1 MLNFVCRVPRCS
13 ARHDSRAVL
22 YLCSMPIPTVLYL
35 VPTPI
40 GNLEDITLRAIRVLG
55 EVGTVLC
62 EDTRTS
68 GRLLQHLGL
77 KKPLLSYHL
86 HNEHQQVPRLLARLE
101 QGETMALVS
110 DAGTPGIS
118 DPGFLLVR
126 ECLARGLGVEC
137 LPGPTAFVPALLKS
151 GFGAERF
158 TFEGFLPTKK
168 GRQTRLLQLATETRT
183 MIFYESPHRIVKT
196 LGQLAEVLGPARPAS
211 VSREL
216 TKLFEETVTGTLAS
230 LEADFAARA
239 TIKGEIVVVVEGNL
253 APPPR
258 EPRPG
263 REDRYRRADDADDE
277 SDSED

>member
-1 MLNFVCRVPRCS
+1 
-13 ARHDSRAVL
+13 
-22 YLCSMPIPTVLYL
+22 MPTPTVLYL

-68 GRLLQHLGL
+68 GRLMQHLGI

-86 HNEHQQVPRLLARLE
+86 HNEHQQVPRLLARLA

-126 ECLARGLGVEC
+126 ECLAKGLGVEC
-137 LPGPTAFVPALLKS
+137 LPGATAFVPALLKS

-158 TFEGFLPTKK
+158 TFEGFLPVKK
-168 GRQTRLLQLATETRT
+168 GRQTRLLQLAAETRT

-230 LEADFAARA
+230 LEADFAARP

-263 REDRYRRADDADDE
+263 RDDRYYRRADDADDE
-277 SDSED
+277 PESED

>member
-1 MLNFVCRVPRCS
+1 
-13 ARHDSRAVL
+13 
-22 YLCSMPIPTVLYL
+22 MPEAAALTL

-55 EVGTVLC
+55 EVDTILC

-68 GRLLQHLGL
+68 GRLLQHLAI
-77 KKPLLSYHL
+77 KKPLLAYHL

-101 QGETMALVS
+101 KGERMALVS

-126 ECLARGLGVEC
+126 ECLARGLAVEC

-158 TFEGFLPTKK
+158 AFEGFLPPKK
-168 GRQTRLLQLATETRT
+168 GRQTRLQELARETRT
-183 MIFYESPHRIVKT
+183 LIFYESPHRIVKT
-196 LGQLAEVLGPARPAS
+196 LGQLAEVFGADRQAS

-216 TKLFEETVTGTLAS
+216 TKLFEETLTAPLGELAATLG
-230 LEADFAARA
+230 ARP
-239 TIKGEIVVVVEGNL
+239 TVKGEIVLVVEG
-253 APPPR
+253 AKPEKR
-258 EPRPG
+258 SK
-263 REDRYRRADDADDE
+263 YDDADPADDPDADE
-277 SDSED
+277 TE